1 MAPFILPLEQASL
14 ENRHLIGGKAFALSQ
29 LREAG
34 IEIPL
39 SYCITTNA
47 YQNYVEQT
55 GIADRIELE
64 INRKAW
70 EDLRWEEIWDVSLR
84 IRNLFVRTRVP
95 ASIRD
100 ALSKPLADSLGTGP
114 VVVRS
119 SAPDEDSAEASFAG
133 LHESYIKVVGL
144 EQIVHH
150 IRLVWAS
157 LWSDR
162 ALLYRRKL
170 GLDVRRSAMAV
181 LVQMMIS
188 GRASGIAFSRSP
200 LDGSRAVVEAVY
212 GLNQGLVDGTVE
224 PDRWFITRKEGRI
237 VSHHPPETRQGLF
250 ETKGGVRVESLE
262 GDSAQSPPLNDGQVL
277 AVFQLAAKAE
287 DVFQTPQDVEW
298 TLAARLTALQ
308 SRPITTSADGGGD
321 ENAWYLTLTRSKEN
335 LQQLRRIIEDQVLP
349 GMTRDSSEM
358 EAIDLDSLS
367 LEQLQ
372 AEEVRRREILD
383 HWTKAYWDYCIP
395 FAHGI
400 RLFGQVYNDRVR
412 PDDPFE
418 FMELLG
424 SDSLISIR
432 RNEALCRLAAELAR
446 EPALLEAAASGQDI
460 PPSSNFGRLF
470 DQYLREYGQ
479 SSWED
484 QRFDANRKGLLGF
497 IARMAGSLDCVHH
510 GFAPSRDLE
519 GLYLESFDLSERP
532 MARELLELAR
542 ASYRLRD
549 DDNIYLGRIK
559 AHWLAAHEKRNLAG
573 PASERGIRTD
583 DPGAAPAHNYPQGR
597 PAESA
602 PTTATPLSAVTIRQL
617 VGQPA
622 SPGIAYGP
630 ARVVMNNETLLAFQ
644 QGEVLVCDAI
654 DPNMTLVAPLAAA
667 IVERRGGMLIHG
679 AIIAREYGLPC
690 VTGVPNAAQHIQT
703 GDMITVDGHIGLII
717 ISKHVEA
724 RPVEEMGR

>member
-1 MAPFILPLEQASL
+1 MPIILPLERVSPK
-14 ENRHLIGGKAFALSQ
+14 NRHLVGGKAFALSQ

-34 IEIPL
+34 IEIPE
-39 SYCITTNA
+39 SFCITTNA
-47 YQNYVEQT
+47 YRDYVDKT
-55 GIADRIELE
+55 GIGERIELE

-70 EDLRWEEIWDVSLR
+70 DDLRWEEMWDVSLR
-84 IRNLFVRTRVP
+84 IRNLFVRTPVSAP
-95 ASIRD
+95 IRE
-100 ALSKPLADSLGTGP
+100 ALSTTLADAFSAGP
-114 VVVRS
+114 TVLRS

-133 LHESYIKVVGL
+133 LHESYLNVVGL

-150 IRLVWAS
+150 VRLVWAS

-181 LVQMMIS
+181 LVQKMVY
-188 GRASGIAFSRSP
+188 GRASGIVFSRSP
-200 LDGSRAVVEAVY
+200 LDDSQSVVEAVH

-224 PDRWFITRKEGRI
+224 PDRWFITRKEGLI
-237 VSHHPPETRQGLF
+237 VSHYSPETRQGLF
-250 ETKGGVRVESLE
+250 ETKDGLRVETLR
-262 GDSAQSPPLNDGQVL
+262 GDSAQSPPLTDGQVL

-287 DVFQTPQDVEW
+287 DLFQAPQDVEW
-298 TLAARLTALQ
+298 TAAVRLTALQ
-308 SRPITTSADGGGD
+308 SRPITTLAEGDGD

-335 LQQLRRIIEDQVLP
+335 LQQLQRIIEDQVLP
-349 GMTRDSSEM
+349 GMARDSSEM
-358 EAIDLDSLS
+358 EAVDLDKLS
-367 LEQLQ
+367 MEQLQ
-372 AEEVRRREILD
+372 VEEVRRKKILD
-383 HWTKAYWDYCIP
+383 HWTKGYWDYCIP

-418 FMELLG
+418 FMVLLS

-446 EPALLEAAASGQDI
+446 EPGLLEAAASGQNI
-460 PPSSNFGRLF
+460 PPSAPFGRLF
-470 DQYLREYGQ
+470 EQYLKEYGQ
-479 SSWED
+479 SSWEN
-484 QRFDANRKGLLGF
+484 QRLDVNRKGLLEF

-510 GFAPSRDLE
+510 GLAPSRDLE

-559 AHWLAAHEKRNLAG
+559 AHWLAAREKHNLVD
-573 PASERGIRTD
+573 PASERRIRTD

-597 PAESA
+597 PAELA
-602 PTTATPLSAVTIRQL
+602 PNTATPLGAVTIRQL

-630 ARVVMNNETLLAFQ
+630 ARVVTNNETLLAFQ

-690 VTGVPNAAQHIQT
+690 VTGVPNAAQLIQT
-703 GDMITVDGHIGLII
+703 GDMVTVDGHIGH
-717 ISKHVEA
+717 S
-724 RPVEEMGR
+724 